1 MLIRAKDALG
11 QDKLKSSIIQMVRM
25 YFLLFAFGPNASGIA
40 LQHGGFVPGEWLAEG
55 SRRKEKKR
63 LTFLRPKVKNFN
75 SFTPND

>member
-40 LQHGGFVPGEWLAEG
+40 LQHGGFVPGEWLAQG
-55 SRRKEKKR
+55 SRRKEKKG
-63 LTFLRPKVKNFN
+63 
-75 SFTPND
+75 